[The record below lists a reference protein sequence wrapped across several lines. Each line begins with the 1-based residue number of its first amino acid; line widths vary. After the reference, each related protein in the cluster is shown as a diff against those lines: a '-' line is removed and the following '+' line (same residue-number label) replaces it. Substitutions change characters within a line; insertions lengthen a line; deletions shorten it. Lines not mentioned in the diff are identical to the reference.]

1 MGGFETKSFRILD
14 IKAKGEGRFHAIA
27 NAYGIKD
34 SYNEIVE
41 PGFFKRSLDQQ
52 GPSRLHLWQH
62 SWFDPIGRGD
72 HYEKEREGGGQ
83 NLEVDGRLNLG
94 VQRGRE
100 ALELMKEGDIDHMS
114 IGYDV
119 YKDLVDEAGIRHL
132 IEGRLYESS
141 PVSFAANEASV
152 IDAVKAYGYGRSD
165 LTLLLSE
172 LKALA
177 DPIGDIVARHQAGKL
192 TIRDREV
199 AARASSILQDLIARQ
214 MEEAG
219 PGDHPAASGGGDDPA
234 PAEQLSDSEFHSLM
248 EAARGL
254 RATIE
259 G

>member
-14 IKAKGEGRFHAIA
+14 IKAKGEGRFHAVA

-34 SYNEIVE
+34 SCNEIVE
-41 PGFFKRSLDQQ
+41 AGFFKRSLDQQ
-52 GPSRLHLWQH
+52 GPSRVHLWQH

-72 HYEKEREGGGQ
+72 HYETD

-100 ALELMKEGDIDHMS
+100 AYELMKEGDIDHMS

-119 YKDLVDEAGIRHL
+119 YKDLVDETGVRHL

-141 PVSFAANEASV
+141 PVTFAANELAI
-152 IDAVKAYGYGRSD
+152 IDAVKAYGYGRGE
-165 LTLLLSE
+165 LALIIGQ
-172 LKALA
+172 LKAIA
-177 DPIGDIVARHQAGKL
+177 DPVSEIVTRHQAGRL
-192 TIRDREV
+192 TIEDREV

-214 MEEAG
+214 KEEAG
-219 PGDHPAASGGGDDPA
+219 PGDHPAPSGGSGDPQ
-234 PAEQLSDSEFHSLM
+234 PAEQLSDPDVRSLM
-248 EAARGL
+248 EAARSIREL
-254 RATIE
+254 VKLE